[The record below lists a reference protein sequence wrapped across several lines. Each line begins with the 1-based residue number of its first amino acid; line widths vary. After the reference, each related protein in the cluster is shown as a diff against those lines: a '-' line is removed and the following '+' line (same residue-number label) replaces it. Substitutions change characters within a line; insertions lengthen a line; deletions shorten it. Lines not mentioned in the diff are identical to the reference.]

1 MAEKIEEIY
10 ESFAEAMTAYN
21 EAVAA
26 MNESITELRAAER
39 KLENA
44 FDEFSS
50 YMGANAPDDYK
61 VGTESLALFSSKGR
75 GSKFSFEDAFDFGGL
90 F

>member
-1 MAEKIEEIY
+1 MEEKIEEIY
-10 ESFAEAMTAYN
+10 QSFAEAMTTYN
-21 EAVAA
+21 DAVAA
-26 MNESITELRAAER
+26 VNESVTQLRTAER
-39 KLENA
+39 KLEKA

-61 VGTESLALFSSKGR
+61 VGTEALGLLSGKGR
-75 GSKFSFEDAFDFGGL
+75 KHFSFDDAFDFGGL

>member
-10 ESFAEAMTAYN
+10 QSFAEAMTAYN
-21 EAVAA
+21 EAVIAV
-26 MNESITELRAAER
+26 NESVTQLKAAER
-39 KLENA
+39 KLGKA
-44 FDEFSS
+44 FDEFSF

-61 VGTESLALFSSKGR
+61 VGTESLSLFSGKR
-75 GSKFSFEDAFDFGGL
+75 KTISFEDAFDFGGL